1 MYLQDDVLDFGDI
14 SHAST
19 DGNGDDFILNSY
31 NTDGTIDGSQLKSD
45 AEVPAVENNASFSQ
59 QLAVAA
65 ADAFQRMSST
75 MSVATA
81 PVPLQSEKKQGN
93 EEEKEEKDDAM
104 NGNEADAKSIGESN
118 EGESKGDTGKD
129 GDGLI
134 VGWPSVEEK
143 NQGNEKDVVANDG
156 VITNGED
163 DVPATSSNDSA
174 QFSGDAT
181 KNADDS
187 PPSANTLA
195 DSNGQAE
202 VEDEKDESPFN
213 VCTDLFRF

>member
-1 MYLQDDVLDFGDI
+1 M
-14 SHAST
+14 
-19 DGNGDDFILNSY
+19 NSY

-45 AEVPAVENNASFSQ
+45 AEVPVVENNASFSQ

-93 EEEKEEKDDAM
+93 EEEKEEKDEAISDQLAEG
-104 NGNEADAKSIGESN
+104 NGNEADAKTIGESN
-118 EGESKGDTGKD
+118 EDESKGDTGKD

-195 DSNGQAE
+195 DSSGQAE